1 MSEAKRQLMPGRL
14 EATRSQ
20 VAIANRR
27 PIAWREWWNTSG
39 NGRFAG
45 GRSAKMKK

>member
-27 PIAWREWWNTSG
+27 HIASRECGIRPETVALQAVG
-39 NGRFAG
+39 AQ
-45 GRSAKMKK
+45 K